1 MVAIQ
6 IQATDNPNPL
16 DRVERLAARRDW
28 ALDRSDDDEVTLL
41 VSSPYSDLHVALNWR
56 ADLETLHVA
65 ASFDVKVPAAR
76 RDEAARL
83 IALINEQLM
92 HGHFDLW
99 RSDGSIVFR
108 NNLVLAGGAEAND
121 AQCEMLIRLAAE
133 NCQRFFP
140 AVQFVVWAGRKAED
154 AIECSLFETV
164 GEA

>member
-1 MVAIQ
+1 MASLEAVESE
-6 IQATDNPNPL
+6 PSNPL
-16 DRVERLAARRDW
+16 DRVERVAALREW

-41 VSSPYSDLHVALNWR
+41 VTSPFSDLHVALNWR

-65 ASFDVKVPAAR
+65 ASFDMKVPLPR
-76 RDEAARL
+76 RDEASRL
-83 IALINEQLM
+83 VALINEQLM

-133 NCQRFFP
+133 NCQRYFP
-140 AVQFVVWAGRKAED
+140 AVQFVAWAGRKAEE
-154 AIECSLFETV
+154 AIEGSLFDTV